1 MEILGKQTPH
11 PRPQACQAH
20 PGCPLHHRQ
29 HPWAKLL
36 SMPSRLQNPKS
47 TSSGV
52 QQHSGSSP
60 SPSTPEMQISL
71 LAPVR
76 PLSWSKMQTGSLW
89 GRGGHLE
96 PNVCGLKQH
105 CHTVPCLCYTSVSF
119 LPWAMAVLGHPWT
132 SDLACSSS
140 GSKVTL
146 DARSQGSGHQTDLH
160 QACASRSCV
169 ASLSFSENGVLY
181 CTALDRR
188 LHQGPAKVPA
198 PSLQPTTPPTELLFP
213 RWPRKE
219 NIQIGVAYFRGCQG
233 TM

>member
-1 MEILGKQTPH
+1 MGNRPPTPA
-11 PRPQACQAH
+11 PRPARLILDALCTTDSIPGPSFSACPPDSKTPKAQAPESNSIQVQVPA
-20 PGCPLHHRQ
+20 PPLLKCKSHSWH
-29 HPWAKLL
+29 L
-36 SMPSRLQNPKS
+36 SGLSAGVRCKQVA
-47 TSSGV
+47 SGAGV
-52 QQHSGSSP
+52 VTWSP
-60 SPSTPEMQISL
+60 
-71 LAPVR
+71 
-76 PLSWSKMQTGSLW
+76 
-89 GRGGHLE
+89 
-96 PNVCGLKQH
+96 VCGLKHH

-146 DARSQGSGHQTDLH
+146 DARSQGSGRQTDLH
-160 QACASRSCV
+160 QACASHSCV

-188 LHQGPAKVPA
+188 LHQGPAKVLA